1 LQMLYSCQ
9 KMEMY
14 TLTIYHIYGKCVN
27 IMLSHHL
34 QLKVQCDFIYA
45 TKGFFSYKVDC
56 NYVLSQIVVAN

>member
-1 LQMLYSCQ
+1 
-9 KMEMY
+9 MEMY